1 MFARIVAWLR
11 GVMTKMLFP
20 GGLPTMTGG
29 VPLAI
34 SDKMT
39 SAIERWRDEYAG
51 NAYWLKHGDQSL
63 SLPALIASEI
73 ANLVTLEAK
82 ITISGSPRAD
92 WLMEQF
98 KPVLENLRINVEYA
112 CALGGIVMKPYFD
125 GSGISVDYI
134 QADDFFPVAFDSK
147 GNITSAI
154 FIERKRVGQAV
165 YSRVE
170 HHTIEPKLYTIT
182 NRCYRGY
189 SDDDVGT
196 EVPLDEIPEWKN
208 MQPKI
213 TMANIPFPLFA
224 YFKIPLGNNVDPKSP
239 LGVSVFAKAEANIK
253 EADFQ
258 YQRLL
263 WEYKGGE
270 LAIDASE
277 DAFELDR
284 NGKAIIPIGK
294 ERLYRVNQF
303 SVKKGVQ
310 NATFSTF
317 SPTLRDESYRSGL
330 NSILQKI
337 EDQCGL
343 ARGTLSE
350 QPDTNVQTATE
361 IRILRQRTYATI
373 TGIQTSLEKALQALI
388 NAMDATATLYHVVP
402 AGPFVMTC
410 IWDDSVVTDA
420 DTERVRDMQEVR
432 DSIMK
437 KWEYR
442 VKWYGETEEQAK
454 AMVGEED
461 EQTDDEIMN
470 FVKKESG
477 SDAGSD
483 NENNETGGNEN
494 G

>member
-1 MFARIVAWLR
+1 MFTRIVAWLR
-11 GVMTKMLFP
+11 GIMAKMLYA
-20 GGLPTMTGG
+20 GSVSTMTGG

-34 SDKMT
+34 SDRMT
-39 SAIERWRDEYAG
+39 DAIERWRNEYAG

-98 KPVLENLRINVEYA
+98 KPVLENLRVNVEYA
-112 CALGGIVMKPYFD
+112 CALGGIVMKPFFD
-125 GSGISVDYI
+125 GQGISIDYI
-134 QADDFFPVAFDSK
+134 QADDFFPVSFDSK

-170 HHTIEPKLYTIT
+170 HHTIEPNLYTIT

-189 SDDDVGT
+189 SDEDIGT
-196 EVPLDEIPEWKN
+196 EVPLNEIPEWKGL
-208 MQPKI
+208 QPQI
-213 TMANIPFPLFA
+213 TMQNIPFPLFA
-224 YFKIPLGNNVDPKSP
+224 YFKIPLGNNIDPKSP
-239 LGVSVFAKAEANIK
+239 LGVSVFAKAEDNIK
-253 EADFQ
+253 EADLQ

-277 DAFELDR
+277 DAFDLDK
-284 NGKAIIPIGK
+284 NGRAIIPVGK

-303 SVKKGVQ
+303 SAKKGVQ

-317 SPTLRDESYRSGL
+317 SPELRDASYRSGL

-373 TGIQTSLEKALQALI
+373 TGIQTSLEKALEALI
-388 NAMDATATLYHVVP
+388 NAMDATATLYKVVP
-402 AGPFVMTC
+402 AGKFVVAC

-420 DTERVRDMQEVR
+420 DTERVRDLQEIR
-432 DSIMK
+432 DGIMK

-442 VKWYGETEEQAK
+442 VKWYGESEEQAK
-454 AMVGEED
+454 AMVGDGD
-461 EQTDDEIMN
+461 EPTDDEIMN
-470 FVKKESG
+470 FVNNRDRQNTG
-477 SDAGSD
+477 D
-483 NENNETGGNEN
+483 ENNETGGNDN